1 MDGFLL
7 EDYDVMV
14 GSDDNLFCD
23 MQEYGSRRTFFFLL
37 SRALSAQTA
46 TF

>member
-1 MDGFLL
+1 MKRNCEMDGFLL

-23 MQEYGSRRTFFFLL
+23 MQECGGGALFFFC
-37 SRALSAQTA
+37 
-46 TF
+46 